1 VRQTVNRAQERIEHA
16 EIVAEEGTRVN
27 DAIQAYEAAAKPS
40 CLDNQGQHDAW
51 KLRLS
56 RLQSRILRNRL
67 LRL

>member
-40 CLDNQGQHDAW
+40 CLDNQG
-51 KLRLS
+51 
-56 RLQSRILRNRL
+56 
-67 LRL
+67 